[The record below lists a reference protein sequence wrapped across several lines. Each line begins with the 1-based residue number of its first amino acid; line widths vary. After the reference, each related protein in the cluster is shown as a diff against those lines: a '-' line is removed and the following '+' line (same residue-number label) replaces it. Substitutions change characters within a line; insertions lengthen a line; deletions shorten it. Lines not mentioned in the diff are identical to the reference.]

1 MMWGMATTAPGSGTL
16 PDTSDFRRQAFVD
29 GAFTD
34 AASGATFACVSP
46 VTGETLFD
54 VAACDTDDVDRAV
67 AAARRSFEGGAWS
80 RLAPRERRTV
90 LLRLADLIERD
101 RDRLATMIT
110 LDMGKP
116 IGDARGEVSGAV
128 ACFRFFAEAVDK
140 VYGEVGPTGPGV
152 VSTITREPIGVVG
165 LVVPWNYP
173 ILMPTWKLA
182 PALATGNSVVL
193 KPAEQSPIVALAL
206 AELTAEAGIPEGV
219 VNVLPG
225 MGETAGQAIGR
236 HMDVDK
242 VAFTGSSEVGKFF
255 LVYAGQSNMKSVQ
268 LECGGKSPNV
278 VFADVPDLDLAVA
291 ESAEGIF
298 GNSGQVCSAGSR
310 LLVQEAIADEFLEKL
325 AREAA
330 KWLPGDPLD
339 PGTRMGSLVDETQ
352 MDRVLGYIETGRGEG
367 AEVRAGGVRAREET
381 GGFYVEPTIFGG
393 ARNDMRIA
401 QEEIF
406 GPVVTAIPFASE
418 ADGIRIANDTI
429 YGLTSGVWTRDI
441 NKAYRFARSIRSG
454 TVCIN
459 CYDRGD
465 NALPFGGFKQSGIG
479 RDKSLHAL
487 ENYTQL
493 KTTYINVLDD

>member
-1 MMWGMATTAPGSGTL
+1 M
-16 PDTSDFRRQAFVD
+16 
-29 GAFTD
+29 
-34 AASGATFACVSP
+34 VSL
-46 VTGETLFD
+46 V
-54 VAACDTDDVDRAV
+54 
-67 AAARRSFEGGAWS
+67 
-80 RLAPRERRTV
+80 
-90 LLRLADLIERD
+90 
-101 RDRLATMIT
+101 
-110 LDMGKP
+110 
-116 IGDARGEVSGAV
+116 
-128 ACFRFFAEAVDK
+128 
-140 VYGEVGPTGPGV
+140 
-152 VSTITREPIGVVG
+152 TREPIGVVG
-165 LVVPWNYP
+165 MVVPWNYP

-182 PALATGNSVVL
+182 PALATGNSVIL

-206 AELTAEAGIPEGV
+206 AELAAEAGIPDGV

-278 VFADVPDLDLAVA
+278 VFADVPDVDRAVA

-325 AREAA
+325 AREAGEVA
-330 KWLPGDPLD
+330 ARRPVRPGHPDGLARRRD
-339 PGTRMGSLVDETQ
+339 AD
-352 MDRVLGYIETGRGEG
+352 G
-367 AEVRAGGVRAREET
+367 ARARLHRRGHAARAPSCAPAAPAPARRR

-406 GPVVTAIPFASE
+406 GPVVTAIPFGSE
-418 ADGIRIANDTI
+418 EDGIRIANDTI

-441 NKAYRFARSIRSG
+441 NKAYRFARAVRSG
-454 TVCIN
+454 TVCVN

-465 NALPFGGFKQSGIG
+465 NSLPFGGFKQSGIG